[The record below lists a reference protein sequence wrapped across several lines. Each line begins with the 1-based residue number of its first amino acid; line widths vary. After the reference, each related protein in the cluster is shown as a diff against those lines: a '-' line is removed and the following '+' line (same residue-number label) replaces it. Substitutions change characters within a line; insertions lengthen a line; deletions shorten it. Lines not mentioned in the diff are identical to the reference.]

1 MEGASNSSSSSSSHD
16 NTGKTYRNKDI
27 KLIETEGIP
36 FNIHQLVNLPQTKFD
51 EMIKTPGLTDKQ
63 QATCISI
70 RRRGKNKVSA
80 QKSRQRKIDQHSDLE
95 AKVHQAENKYNKLE
109 CTENKLI
116 QEKHEKSA
124 ELNQMI
130 DEYLLKNQAD
140 PQYYAVVKIG
150 DIIII
155 EPKIFGI
162 EPVGSL
168 RPEILLSLE

>member
-1 MEGASNSSSSSSSHD
+1 MEDSSNASSSSGHD

-80 QKSRQRKIDQHSDLE
+80 QKSRQRKIDHHADLE
-95 AKVHQAENKYNKLE
+95 AKVRQAENKYNKLE

-124 ELNQMI
+124 ELNKMI

-140 PQYYAVVKIG
+140 PQYYAVLKIG

-155 EPKIFGI
+155 EPKIFGR